1 MPALPPDNLIV
12 ETIILVKAN
21 TAENEKMCS
30 KQGQFCLEMVN
41 QDGKN
46 TLFVTITKSGLADEK
61 IEVAVGDSENA
72 GFGGTALHIYPKL
85 YLVLDGDTKKIKS
98 ALFGTLTHSS
108 DMYSGGG
115 ASGDVLNLYYSEP
128 FKAGE
133 GAKSV
138 LDLPI
143 YGYKMIRACFS
154 EEEYKARSYA
164 CHDEYRFDANF
175 KPTKTLVNQLP
186 VFEYSSSAANFP
198 VGVSLDADNSGR
210 KLRKK
215 DFVWQNDPDCT
226 IKNKFHFD
234 EQKKTYIPQKALPEC
249 GDYFPGN

>member
-12 ETIILVKAN
+12 ETIILAKDKA
-21 TAENEKMCS
+21 AENEKMCS
-30 KQGQFCLEMVN
+30 RQGQFCLEMVN

-46 TLFVTITKSGLADEK
+46 TLYINIIKSGLENEK
-61 IEVAVGDSENA
+61 IEIPVGDSEEA
-72 GFGGTALHIYPKL
+72 GFGGTEIHIYPKL
-85 YLVLDGDTKKIKS
+85 YLVMDAKTKFIKS

-115 ASGDVLNLYYSEP
+115 ASGDVLNLYYSEH

-138 LDLPI
+138 LDLPT

-154 EEEYKARSYA
+154 EEEYNARNFA
-164 CHDEYRFDANF
+164 CHDEYRFDATF
-175 KPTKTLVNQLP
+175 KPTRNFINGLP
-186 VFEYSSSAANFP
+186 VFEYSSTAANFP
-198 VGVSLDADNSGR
+198 VGASLDADNSGK

-215 DFVWQNDPDCT
+215 DLIWQNDPDCT
-226 IKNKFHFD
+226 VKTTFHFD
-234 EQKKTYIPQKALPEC
+234 GKQNTYIPQKTLPEC